1 MYYWKRR
8 ISAALR
14 CYHLAR
20 RDCNRYN
27 PLAGD
32 LLFLARFKEVHHEKK
47 RADDQ
52 GDEGTEF

>member
-1 MYYWKRR
+1 
-8 ISAALR
+8 
-14 CYHLAR
+14 LAR